1 MSVAEKKIKFAWKG
15 ISKQGTHMGG
25 ELMAA
30 NIAEVE
36 AKLLQQGIK
45 SITAHEKVE
54 FFSFLPSIFKAKVN
68 ADDVLLF
75 CRQLS
80 TMISANTPL
89 LQSLDI
95 IIEGEKKESF
105 QQLLSEAR
113 NDVAAGTPLSE
124 ALRKHKKYFDSLFCN
139 LIAVGEQSG
148 TLDKLLEK
156 ISAYKEKMD
165 NMRKKII
172 KAMFYPAF
180 IIIFALIVVF
190 IMLIFVVPHFEKLFH
205 GFGKQLPAFTRAVIT
220 ASRVLQTYWWGV
232 ILCVAAIVFG
242 YIYLK
247 RHVKPFDYFIDGLKL
262 KIFIFG
268 PILRKAVIARITRT
282 LSIALAAG
290 VPLVDAL
297 NSIASIAGNKI
308 YRNAMVSIRDE
319 VAAGQSLD
327 LSIQATNLFPNLVVK
342 LIIVGEQSGELES
355 VLDKV
360 SNFYER
366 DVDHAV
372 GILSSLIE
380 PIVIIILGAIIGVFV
395 ASMYLPLFKLGS
407 LF

>member
-1 MSVAEKKIKFAWKG
+1 MSTAEKNVKFAWKG
-15 ISKQGTHMGG
+15 ISKQGMRVSG

-36 AKLLQQGIK
+36 AKLLQQGVK
-45 SITAHEKVE
+45 STTVHQKVE

-95 IIEGEKKESF
+95 IIEGEQKESL
-105 QQLLSEAR
+105 QQLLSEVR
-113 NDVAAGTPLSE
+113 NDVAAGIPLSE

-139 LIAVGEQSG
+139 LVAIGEQSG
-148 TLDKLLEK
+148 TLDTLLEK
-156 ISAYKEKMD
+156 IAEYKEKMD
-165 NMRKKII
+165 NIRKKIV
-172 KAMFYPAF
+172 KAMFYPVF
-180 IIIFALIVVF
+180 IIVFALIVVF

-220 ASRVLQTYWWGV
+220 ASRVLQTYWWAF
-232 ILCVAAIVFG
+232 IICITAAIFG
-242 YIYLK
+242 FMYLK
-247 RHVKPFDYFIDGLKL
+247 RHVQSFGYFVDGLKL

-268 PILRKAVIARITRT
+268 PILKKAIIARVTRT

-297 NSIASIAGNKI
+297 NSIAGIAGNKV
-308 YRNAMVSIRDE
+308 YRNAIISMRDA

-327 LSIQATNLFPNLVVK
+327 LSVQATNLFPNLVVK
-342 LIIVGEQSGELES
+342 LIVVGEQSGELEA

-360 SNFYER
+360 STFYER
-366 DVDHAV
+366 DVEHAI

-380 PIVIIILGAIIGVFV
+380 PIVIIVLGVIIGVFV